1 MRRPLTKILSTLAV
15 SSALLFAGCADP
27 PIQSTPSASAQAA
40 PAPSLTGKAAQ
51 ISALVSAYHKL
62 GYLDGAVLVAEKGAV
77 IYKEA
82 FGLANREWNVPNT
95 VDTRY
100 RIASI
105 TKTFTATLVLQLVEE
120 GKVKLDAKVTEYL
133 PDYRKDSGDKVTIHH
148 LLAHESGIP
157 DYVNTSD
164 FWLNE
169 VGNRHERGHL
179 VTKYMSGDLRFE
191 PGSKAFYN
199 NTGYFLLGMII
210 EKVTGKKFEEVLDE
224 KILRPA
230 GMTRSGYLTPG
241 KLLDKMAY
249 GYTKTITGIKT
260 ATHMEISN
268 LFSGGGMYAT
278 VDDLYRWDQAL
289 YAANILSEESK
300 QRAFKPYLQDPMEER
315 AGYGWPSFGY
325 AWYVGKRKYGHVGE
339 VPIAEHGGNA
349 FGFRSLLTR
358 FPEDRHLIVLLMNEG
373 SGSRVRKP
381 YEITEQIVN
390 VLYGKPVSMPKRS
403 LSDAVIESVLAQGI
417 DATMR
422 QMDALRAS
430 SAPLV
435 SDAQLNVL
443 GCDYMY
449 SGMLDEAIAILKLNV
464 ELYPKVGNCYDS
476 LGEAYMLKGNT
487 ALAIENYTRALELD
501 PSNANAVQKLKELR
515 AKEQGDR
522 PAPPRSP

>member
-15 SSALLFAGCADP
+15 SSALLFAGCAHP
-27 PIQSTPSASAQAA
+27 PSQAAPSASAQAA
-40 PAPSLTGKAAQ
+40 PAPALTGKAAQ
-51 ISALVSAYHKL
+51 ISTLMSAYHKL

-105 TKTFTATLVLQLVEE
+105 TKTFTATLVMKLVEE
-120 GKVKLDAKVTEYL
+120 GKVKLDARITEYL
-133 PDYRKDSGDKVTIHH
+133 PDYRKDTGDKVTIHH

-157 DYVNTSD
+157 DYVNQPG
-164 FWLNE
+164 FFLNKI
-169 VGNRHERGHL
+169 GNKYERSHL
-179 VTKYMSGDLRFE
+179 VKEFMSGDLRFE
-191 PGSKAFYN
+191 PGSKAYYN

-230 GMTRSGYLTPG
+230 GMSRSGYLTPG
-241 KLLDKMAY
+241 KILDKMAY
-249 GYTKTITGIKT
+249 GYTRTITGHKT
-260 ATHMEISN
+260 AAYMDISN

-278 VDDLYRWDQAL
+278 VDDLYLWDQAL
-289 YAANILSEESK
+289 YTTKVLSEESK
-300 QRAFKPYLQDPMEER
+300 QRAFKAYLQDPMEKR

-325 AWYVGKRKYGHVGE
+325 AWYVGKRSYGHVGE

-358 FPEDRHLIVLLMNEG
+358 LPEDRHLIVLLMNEG

-390 VLYGKPVSMPKRS
+390 VLYDKPITMPKRA

-422 QMDALRAS
+422 QMETLRAS
-430 SAPLV
+430 SAPIE
-435 SDAQLNVL
+435 SDAELNEL

-501 PSNANAVQKLKELR
+501 PSNSNAEQKLKELR
-515 AKEQGDR
+515 AK
-522 PAPPRSP
+522 